1 MTRSSSLSRARAAAI
16 VAALA
21 AILAG
26 VLPWLPLPYMAP
38 ASLAAGI
45 VGLLSGLLAVRA
57 IAKARG
63 WVERTGEVCAAI
75 AAGDFE
81 RRLIHLDDG
90 GEVGRMLN
98 SANRL
103 ADVTDAFVREAGAAM
118 EHLVAGQYYRTIR
131 PEGLGG
137 HYLHSAN
144 RINAAIG
151 VMERKVGHFEGLTDS
166 FEENVGGVVQILASA
181 ATEMQATAGTLTDL
195 AASTM
200 QQTTTVAAATEEA
213 SVSVQTVA
221 SAADQLSASITGIA
235 RQVADA
241 SRTTD
246 AASEKVQAANAL
258 VLALSQA
265 AEEIGSVITLIR
277 EISEQTNLLALN
289 ATIEAARAGDAGK
302 GFAVV
307 ASEVKSL
314 ANQTG
319 QATDRIQKQVSDIRA
334 ATDDA
339 VAAIGVISGA
349 IDEVSRLSREVSEA
363 VEQQSSAAIEISRN
377 VQEASAGTAEAAR
390 NTALVSAAATETD
403 GAAQEVRIA
412 AGELAQQAETLRS
425 QVSSYLASARQP

>member
-1 MTRSSSLSRARAAAI
+1 MTSSSSLSRAQTAAI
-16 VAALA
+16 LAALA

-26 VLPWLPLPYMAP
+26 ILPWLPLPYMPA
-38 ASLAAGI
+38 ASLAAGVI
-45 VGLLSGLLAVRA
+45 GLTAGLLAVRS
-57 IAKARG
+57 IMKARG
-63 WVERTGEVCAAI
+63 WIRRSGEVCAAV

-81 RRLIHLDDG
+81 QRLINLDDG
-90 GEVGRMLN
+90 GEIDQFLH

-118 EHLVAGQYYRTIR
+118 EHLVAGHYYRTIR
-131 PEGLGG
+131 LEGLGG
-137 HYLHSAN
+137 HFRNSAR
-144 RINAAIG
+144 RINTAIAA
-151 VMERKVGHFEGLTDS
+151 MEGKVGHFDKLTDS

-195 AASTM
+195 ATSTKE
-200 QQTTTVAAATEEA
+200 QTTTVAAATEEA

-221 SAADQLSASITGIA
+221 SAADELSGSISDVA
-235 RQVADA
+235 RQVAEA
-241 SRTTD
+241 SRTTQD
-246 AASEKVQAANAL
+246 ASEKAQAANAL
-258 VLALSQA
+258 VQTLSQA

-319 QATDRIQKQVSDIRA
+319 QATDRIQQQVAGIRS

-339 VAAIGVISGA
+339 VAAIGSIAGA
-349 IDEVSRLSREVSEA
+349 IDEVSRLSQAVSGA
-363 VEQQSSAAIEISRN
+363 IEQQSAAAIEISRN

-390 NTALVSAAATETD
+390 NTALVSDAARETD
-403 GAAQEVRIA
+403 GAAQEVRVA
-412 AGELAQQAETLRS
+412 AGELARQAETLRS
-425 QVSSYLASARQP
+425 EVDAYLASARAH